1 MQLLL
6 LLASV
11 GSLASATLS
20 APTQRPER
28 AILDDPRFGAPVR
41 ERLYLREG
49 YTQFNHGSFG
59 VVPHD
64 VMAELHRLQEQCE
77 ADPDIWIQSGYKM
90 LLTEAREAMADYV
103 GADPDNLVFVEN
115 ASGGCNSFIRSVAA
129 QFPAAQG
136 SQADAVAQPKVLLL
150 SCAYGMV
157 KNVLAMLEEEQGV
170 ELVEVEVSLVL
181 HSPELLLATVEE
193 AILANGG
200 AASFSLAVISH
211 IASIPGVI
219 LPVEDFIELLPGV
232 PVMIDGAHAPGAIPL
247 ELEALRRHHHAI
259 HEHALPSERGGCAG
273 CAGYIGNMH
282 KYDGRSSSHAQKPS
296 VAALPTSSGAC
307 WSGEQNFR
315 SPSPVSDC
323 SSPPGGCFRPKVQ
336 HFYGSHQSGRPRWCH
351 QR

>member
-11 GSLASATLS
+11 GAGAGAALS
-20 APTQRPER
+20 APAPAQNPAR
-28 AILDDPRFGAPVR
+28 AILDDPRFGESVR
-41 ERLYLREG
+41 RRLYLRSG

-77 ADPDIWIQSGYKM
+77 ADPDIWIGSGYRT

-103 GADPDNLVFVEN
+103 GADSDNLVFVEN

-129 QFPAAQG
+129 QFPAAQD
-136 SQADAVAQPKVLLL
+136 SQADGAPQPKILLL

-157 KNVLAMLEEEQGV
+157 KNVLAMLQEQQGV

-181 HSPELLLATVEE
+181 HNPELLLATVEE
-193 AILANGG
+193 AIIANGG

-247 ELEALRRHHHAI
+247 DLEALRHHHRAV

-282 KYDGRSSSHAQKPS
+282 KCGCSSSPHTRKKPT
-296 VAALPTSSGAC
+296 VAVTVALPGAL
-307 WSGEQNFR
+307 F
-315 SPSPVSDC
+315 V
-323 SSPPGGCFRPKVQ
+323 
-336 HFYGSHQSGRPRWCH
+336 WCPEASLTVTCV
-351 QR
+351 